1 MSGRKKWI
9 CSTLELLQE
18 FVFVAL
24 DIFRKNQHNK
34 GIRNK
39 LDAWLAFFSIDDPEV
54 IVDLVEKY
62 PYFRSMY
69 EEVYE
74 MCRNTEKVMN
84 MFFKELRELD
94 RNTVQYMIDEMQ
106 EEIDGLKGDLQK
118 KETVL
123 QEKDSRLR
131 ETEASLKEKEEENAR
146 LQNQIRELMEKLEK

>member
-1 MSGRKKWI
+1 MSSEQSYCFI
-9 CSTLELLQE
+9 
-18 FVFVAL
+18 AL
-24 DIFRKNQHNK
+24 DIFTGIVQNK

-74 MCRNTEKVMN
+74 KCRNTEKVMN
-84 MFFKELRELD
+84 MFSKELKELD

-106 EEIDGLKGDLQK
+106 EEIDGMRRELSD
-118 KETVL
+118 
-123 QEKDSRLR
+123 KDIV
-131 ETEASLKEKEEENAR
+131 LKEKNHELDKRDEEIAR
-146 LQNQIRELMEKLEK
+146 LKQQLEELQNTSQE